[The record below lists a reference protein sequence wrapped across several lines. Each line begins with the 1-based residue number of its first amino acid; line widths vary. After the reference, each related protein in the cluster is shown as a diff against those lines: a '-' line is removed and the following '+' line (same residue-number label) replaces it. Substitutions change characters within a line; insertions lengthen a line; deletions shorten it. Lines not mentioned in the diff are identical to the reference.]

1 MSLMTQVTP
10 ECCHV
15 HSPLFAEHSL
25 RRPPPLLGLSLSLRL
40 GPDLDLGRQRLR
52 PGELAWLRGKRGHQG
67 GRGQSGVRLVLW
79 RGWRVVTTTINSI
92 GSRGRLDRLLK

>member
-40 GPDLDLGRQRLR
+40 GPDLDLGRQRLGA
-52 PGELAWLRGKRGHQG
+52 GELAGLRGQRGHQG
-67 GRGQSGVRLVLW
+67 GRGQSGVRLVLCW
-79 RGWRVVTTTINSI
+79 RWRVVTSTINSI
-92 GSRGRLDRLLK
+92 GSRGRLDRLLQ